1 MVLRVPRNT
10 DYQLAAFLLGKN
22 PLDLELKY
30 RQAAKEVIDTG
41 STKLTGFED
50 FVCRRKKRVMADLD
64 IPQRKCEEEGNAKTR
79 EGTESRH
86 RR

>member
-10 DYQLAAFLLGKN
+10 DYQLAASLLGKN
-22 PLDLELKY
+22 TPDLELKY

-41 STKLTGFED
+41 STELTGFKD
-50 FVCRRKKRVMADLD
+50 CLQKKEKSMADLD
-64 IPQRKCEEEGNAKTR
+64 ITQRKCEEEGNAKTR